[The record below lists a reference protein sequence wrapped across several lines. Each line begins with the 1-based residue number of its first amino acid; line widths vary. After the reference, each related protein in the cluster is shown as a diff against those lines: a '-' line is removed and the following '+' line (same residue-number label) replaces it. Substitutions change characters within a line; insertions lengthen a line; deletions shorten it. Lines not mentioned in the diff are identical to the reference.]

1 MVALAVKNLP
11 AKAGDTRDLG
21 LITGLE
27 KPPGEGNGT
36 PLQYSGL
43 ENSTVRGVWWA
54 TVHRVTKSHTRL
66 KRLSTHAVDTH
77 IHTQIHIHVLI
88 YEFLRSL
95 TCEVWL
101 K

>member
-54 TVHRVTKSHTRL
+54 TVHEDAKSRTG
-66 KRLSTHAVDTH
+66 LSTSISSQCAYLKLSKAS
-77 IHTQIHIHVLI
+77 QS
-88 YEFLRSL
+88 SL
-95 TCEVWL
+95 PLWMAYI
-101 K
+101 

>member
-1 MVALAVKNLP
+1 MALAVKNLP

-54 TVHRVTKSHTRL
+54 TVHGAAESQTQ
-66 KRLSTHAVDTH
+66 LSN
-77 IHTQIHIHVLI
+77 
-88 YEFLRSL
+88 
-95 TCEVWL
+95 
-101 K
+101 